1 MFIRNQMVW
10 IILCQKA
17 DGYSDGLPSTCLR
30 PTSWEFTC
38 FLYFQGTEQLQI
50 KKKLPREITRNG
62 TSICFGI
69 IEKSVT
75 LTEQGYVK

>member
-1 MFIRNQMVW
+1 M
-10 IILCQKA
+10 
-17 DGYSDGLPSTCLR
+17 STV
-30 PTSWEFTC
+30 TTYVVGS
-38 FLYFQGTEQLQI
+38 YVFQGTEQLQI

-62 TSICFGI
+62 YKYFFGI

>member
-1 MFIRNQMVW
+1 M
-10 IILCQKA
+10 
-17 DGYSDGLPSTCLR
+17 STV
-30 PTSWEFTC
+30 TTYVVGS
-38 FLYFQGTEQLQI
+38 YVFQGTEQLQN
-50 KKKLPREITRNG
+50 KKKLPRKITRNG